1 MHAVYRWPILK
12 KYEKCRTLTIYSVY
26 IYMVLANPTN
36 MMIHL
41 PESVDHPALSM
52 VSFYG
57 DHLGVWHTTAWHYW
71 WSDSPLAR
79 LKTWKIIA
87 YGDHLGLWPKTA
99 YFCLSSGSSH
109 IFACHLAAY
118 FCLSSGILFIIW
130 QHIFVCHL
138 AAHIFLFVIWHF
150 CLSSGSIFLL
160 VSWHFCLSSGSS
172 HIFVC
177 HLAFLFVIWQLTY
190 FCLSSGSIFLL
201 VSWQLT
207 SFLRN

>member
-150 CLSSGSIFLL
+150 CLSSGS
-160 VSWHFCLSSGSS
+160 SR
-172 HIFVC
+172 IFVC
-177 HLAFLFVIWQLTY
+177 HLAAY
-190 FCLSSGSIFLL
+190 FCLSAGSSLASLEIRNETGFK
-201 VSWQLT
+201 T
-207 SFLRN
+207 DIIERCHLRQPGI